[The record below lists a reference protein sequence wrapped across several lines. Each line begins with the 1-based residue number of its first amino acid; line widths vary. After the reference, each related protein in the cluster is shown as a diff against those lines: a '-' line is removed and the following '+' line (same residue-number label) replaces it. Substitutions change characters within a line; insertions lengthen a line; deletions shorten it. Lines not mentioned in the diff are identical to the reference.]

1 MAAPVALSQIAQI
14 AVPVKDLARATA
26 FYRDTLGMKFLFE
39 APPALAFFD
48 CAGVR
53 LMLDKPEEAEE
64 GRDEEADFDRAS
76 SIIYYRVA
84 DITAAHAALQ
94 SAGVKFDSTPHLI
107 ARLPTHDI
115 WMAFFRDTE
124 QNLLALTSEV
134 PRN

>member
-1 MAAPVALSQIAQI
+1 MPTPVALSQIAQI

-53 LMLDKPEEAEE
+53 LMLDKPEQPEFAH
-64 GRDEEADFDRAS
+64 AS
-76 SIIYYRVA
+76 SIIYYKVA

-94 SAGVKFDSTPHLI
+94 SAGVTFDSPPHLI
-107 ARLPTHDI
+107 AKLATHDI

-124 QNLLALTSEV
+124 HNLLALTSEV
-134 PRN
+134 PRA

>member
-1 MAAPVALSQIAQI
+1 MPTPVALSQIAQI

-53 LMLDKPEEAEE
+53 LMLDQLAPT
-64 GRDEEADFDRAS
+64 S
-76 SIIYYRVA
+76 SIIYYKVA
-84 DITAAHAALQ
+84 DITAAHAALE
-94 SAGVKFDSTPHLI
+94 SAGVTFDSAPHLI
-107 ARLPTHDI
+107 AKLPTHDI
-115 WMAFFRDTE
+115 WMAFFRDSE

-134 PRN
+134 PRD